1 MNSFCYLITASEKSD
16 VSLHNAFKICPINP
30 PTFQKAANPV
40 AFSAGTWYNNSNK
53 NPGKIAETSRGENM
67 KHKPLPIGVEDFKRL
82 VDNGYYFID
91 KTLMIKE
98 LLENKETVN
107 LFTRPRRFGKT
118 LNMSM
123 LQRFFEATEKSNAYL
138 FDGLKI
144 AAYPEY
150 MAYQG
155 QYPVI
160 SISLKSMKQK
170 NFTLAFETY
179 KYLIKSEYSRH
190 KDFIFSKNIL
200 DEEEKARYLSFIQV
214 DATETMYNQAIG
226 FLSNCLKKAYQQNV
240 IILIDEYDV
249 PLENAYHEGFY
260 DDMTNLI
267 RSCFESALKTN
278 PSLEFAV
285 LTGCLRVSRES
296 IFTGLNNLKTYSITK
311 NKFSQYFGFTQEEM
325 QEILQTFSLEQYA
338 GTIAKWYDG
347 YRFGLTEIYNPWSVL
362 NCIDSYLQN
371 DMVACE
377 PYWSNTSSNRIVK
390 RLIEESNE
398 RTKSMVEELI
408 NGTPIHTQI
417 FEDVTYGTIDVNQ
430 DYIWSFLL
438 FTGYLKIISCE
449 TIGDETYYDMVI
461 PNVEIKSIYKNTI
474 RSWFIDH
481 LNRDSRTDI
490 LESVIH
496 ADAEKLEDLLCTWL
510 TNTISCFDEQ
520 ENYYHGFVTGLVSG
534 FNGYMVVSNRESGNG
549 RFDLVIKQRS
559 RWHHA
564 AILEF
569 KVVEKYNQMTK
580 ACEDALR
587 QIEEK
592 DYEASLRDEQYENI
606 AKLGICFCQKRCRVK
621 SGGVDHFE
629 Y

>member
-1 MNSFCYLITASEKSD
+1 
-16 VSLHNAFKICPINP
+16 
-30 PTFQKAANPV
+30 
-40 AFSAGTWYNNSNK
+40 
-53 NPGKIAETSRGENM
+53 M

-82 VDNGYYFID
+82 VDNEYYFVD
-91 KTLMIKE
+91 KPLMIKE

-123 LQRFFEATEKSNAYL
+123 LQRFFEATAKSNAYL

-160 SISLKSMKQK
+160 SISLKSMKQASYTDAFYMYK
-170 NFTLAFETY
+170 NLIAKEYEKHKIILESNKILQSEKEIFRNIMEQRADQNVYLNSIRTLSDILE
-179 KYLIKSEYSRH
+179 KYY
-190 KDFIFSKNIL
+190 
-200 DEEEKARYLSFIQV
+200 EK
-214 DATETMYNQAIG
+214 
-226 FLSNCLKKAYQQNV
+226 NV

-325 QEILQTFSLEQYA
+325 KEILQTFSLEQYA

-408 NGTPIHTQI
+408 NGTPIQTQI

-481 LNRDSRTDI
+481 INRDSRTDI

-549 RFDLVIKQRS
+549 RFDLVVKQRS

-580 ACEDALR
+580 ACEDALK

>member
-1 MNSFCYLITASEKSD
+1 
-16 VSLHNAFKICPINP
+16 
-30 PTFQKAANPV
+30 
-40 AFSAGTWYNNSNK
+40 
-53 NPGKIAETSRGENM
+53 M

-82 VDNGYYFID
+82 VDNEYYFVD

-138 FDGLKI
+138 FDGWKI
-144 AAYPEY
+144 ATYPEY

-190 KDFIFSKNIL
+190 KDFIFSKNVL

-325 QEILQTFSLEQYA
+325 KEILQNFSLEQYA
-338 GTIAKWYDG
+338 ETIAKWYDG

-398 RTKSMVEELI
+398 RTKSTVEELI

-481 LNRDSRTDI
+481 LNRDSRTEI

-549 RFDLVIKQRS
+549 RFDLVVKQRS

-580 ACEDALR
+580 ACEDALK

>member
-1 MNSFCYLITASEKSD
+1 MPYQS
-16 VSLHNAFKICPINP
+16 
-30 PTFQKAANPV
+30 PTFKKAANPV
-40 AFSAGTWYNNSNK
+40 AFSAGTWYNNNNK
-53 NPGKIAETSRGENM
+53 NSGKIAETSRGENM

-82 VDNGYYFID
+82 VDNGYYFVD

-98 LLENKETVN
+98 LLENKESVN

-123 LQRFFEATEKSNAYL
+123 LQRFFEATENSNAYL

-160 SISLKSMKQK
+160 SVSLKSMKQK

-190 KDFIFSKNIL
+190 KDFIFSKNVL
-200 DEEEKARYLSFIQV
+200 DEEEKARYLSFIHV

-325 QEILQTFSLEQYA
+325 KEILQAFSLEQYA

-449 TIGDETYYDMVI
+449 TVGDETYYDMVI

-481 LNRDSRTDI
+481 VNRDSRTDI

-549 RFDLVIKQRS
+549 RFDLVVKQRS

-580 ACEDALR
+580 ACEDALK

-606 AKLGICFCQKRCRVK
+606 AKLGICFCQKRCRVR

>member
-1 MNSFCYLITASEKSD
+1 
-16 VSLHNAFKICPINP
+16 
-30 PTFQKAANPV
+30 
-40 AFSAGTWYNNSNK
+40 
-53 NPGKIAETSRGENM
+53 M

-82 VDNGYYFID
+82 VDNEYYFVD

-123 LQRFFEATEKSNAYL
+123 LQRFFEATAKSNAYL

-160 SISLKSMKQK
+160 SISLKSMKQASYTDAFYMYK
-170 NFTLAFETY
+170 NLIAKEYEKHKIILESNKILQSEKEIFRNIMEQRADQNVYLNSIRTLSDILE
-179 KYLIKSEYSRH
+179 KYY
-190 KDFIFSKNIL
+190 
-200 DEEEKARYLSFIQV
+200 EK
-214 DATETMYNQAIG
+214 
-226 FLSNCLKKAYQQNV
+226 NV

-325 QEILQTFSLEQYA
+325 KEILQTFSLEQYA

-398 RTKSMVEELI
+398 RTKSMVEGLI
-408 NGTPIHTQI
+408 NGTPIQTQI

-481 LNRDSRTDI
+481 INRDSRTDI

-549 RFDLVIKQRS
+549 RFDLVVKQRS

-580 ACEDALR
+580 ACEDALK

>member
-1 MNSFCYLITASEKSD
+1 
-16 VSLHNAFKICPINP
+16 
-30 PTFQKAANPV
+30 
-40 AFSAGTWYNNSNK
+40 
-53 NPGKIAETSRGENM
+53 M

-82 VDNGYYFID
+82 VDNEYYFVD
-91 KTLMIKE
+91 KTLMIKD

-160 SISLKSMKQK
+160 SISLKSMKRASYQEAYFEYVKLLSDEFERHETILQSDAVSEEDKLEFQK
-170 NFTLAFETY
+170 
-179 KYLIKSEYSRH
+179 IKKRIAEPKEYNSAV
-190 KDFIFSKNIL
+190 KLLSK
-200 DEEEKARYLSFIQV
+200 
-214 DATETMYNQAIG
+214 
-226 FLSNCLKKAYQQNV
+226 CLQKVYQKNV

-325 QEILQTFSLEQYA
+325 KEILQNFSLEQYA

-449 TIGDETYYDMVI
+449 TVGDETYYDMVI

-481 LNRDSRTDI
+481 INRDSRTDI

-549 RFDLVIKQRS
+549 RFDLVVKQRS

>member
-1 MNSFCYLITASEKSD
+1 
-16 VSLHNAFKICPINP
+16 
-30 PTFQKAANPV
+30 
-40 AFSAGTWYNNSNK
+40 
-53 NPGKIAETSRGENM
+53 M

-82 VDNGYYFID
+82 VDNGFYFVD

-160 SISLKSMKQK
+160 SISLKSMKRASYQEAYFEYVKLLSDEFERHEIILQSDAVSEEDKLEFQK
-170 NFTLAFETY
+170 
-179 KYLIKSEYSRH
+179 IKKRIAEPKEYNSAV
-190 KDFIFSKNIL
+190 KLLSK
-200 DEEEKARYLSFIQV
+200 
-214 DATETMYNQAIG
+214 
-226 FLSNCLKKAYQQNV
+226 CLQKVYQKNV

-267 RSCFESALKTN
+267 RNCFESALKTN

-325 QEILQTFSLEQYA
+325 KEILQTFSLEQYA

-408 NGTPIHTQI
+408 NGTPIHTRI

-449 TIGDETYYDMVI
+449 TIGDEIYYDMVI

-481 LNRDSRTDI
+481 INRDSRTDI

-549 RFDLVIKQRS
+549 RFDLVVKQRS

-621 SGGVDHFE
+621 SGGVDHFD

>member
-1 MNSFCYLITASEKSD
+1 
-16 VSLHNAFKICPINP
+16 
-30 PTFQKAANPV
+30 
-40 AFSAGTWYNNSNK
+40 
-53 NPGKIAETSRGENM
+53 M

-82 VDNGYYFID
+82 VDNGYYFVD

-98 LLENKETVN
+98 LLENKESVN

-160 SISLKSMKQK
+160 SVSLKSMKQK

-190 KDFIFSKNIL
+190 KDFIFSKNVL
-200 DEEEKARYLSFIQV
+200 DEEEKARFLSFIQV

-260 DDMTNLI
+260 DDMTSLI

-311 NKFSQYFGFTQEEM
+311 NKFSQYFGFTQGEM
-325 QEILQTFSLEQYA
+325 KEILQTFSLEQYA

-481 LNRDSRTDI
+481 VNRDSRTDI

-549 RFDLVIKQRS
+549 RFDLVVKQRS

-580 ACEDALR
+580 ACEDALK

>member
-1 MNSFCYLITASEKSD
+1 
-16 VSLHNAFKICPINP
+16 
-30 PTFQKAANPV
+30 
-40 AFSAGTWYNNSNK
+40 
-53 NPGKIAETSRGENM
+53 M
-67 KHKPLPIGVEDFKRL
+67 KHKPLPIGIEDFKRL
-82 VDNGYYFID
+82 VDNEYYFID

-155 QYPVI
+155 KYPVI
-160 SISLKSMKQK
+160 SVSLKSMKQASYTDAFYMYK
-170 NFTLAFETY
+170 N
-179 KYLIKSEYSRH
+179 LIAKEYEKH
-190 KDFIFSKNIL
+190 KIILESNQIL
-200 DEEEKARYLSFIQV
+200 DSEKEVFQNIMEQRADQNVYLNSIR
-214 DATETMYNQAIG
+214 T
-226 FLSNCLKKAYQQNV
+226 LSDILAKYYEKNV

-311 NKFSQYFGFTQEEM
+311 NKFSQYFGFTQAEM
-325 QEILQTFSLEQYA
+325 QEILQNFSLEQYA

-449 TIGDETYYDMVI
+449 TFGDETYYDMVI

-481 LNRDSRTDI
+481 INRDSRTDI

-534 FNGYMVVSNRESGNG
+534 FSGYMVVSNRESGNG
-549 RFDLVIKQRS
+549 RFDLVVKQRS

-580 ACEDALR
+580 ACEDALK

>member
-1 MNSFCYLITASEKSD
+1 
-16 VSLHNAFKICPINP
+16 
-30 PTFQKAANPV
+30 
-40 AFSAGTWYNNSNK
+40 
-53 NPGKIAETSRGENM
+53 M

-82 VDNGYYFID
+82 VDNGYYFVD

-155 QYPVI
+155 KYPVI
-160 SISLKSMKQK
+160 SVSLKSMKQASYTDAFYMYK
-170 NFTLAFETY
+170 N
-179 KYLIKSEYSRH
+179 LIAKEYEKH
-190 KDFIFSKNIL
+190 KIILESNQIL
-200 DEEEKARYLSFIQV
+200 DSEKEVFQNIMEQRADQNVYLNSIR
-214 DATETMYNQAIG
+214 T
-226 FLSNCLKKAYQQNV
+226 LSDILAKYYEKNV

-311 NKFSQYFGFTQEEM
+311 NKFSQYFGFTQAEM
-325 QEILQTFSLEQYA
+325 QEILQNFSLEQYA

-449 TIGDETYYDMVI
+449 TFGDETYYDMVI

-481 LNRDSRTDI
+481 INRDNRTDI

-534 FNGYMVVSNRESGNG
+534 FSGYMVVSNRESGNG
-549 RFDLVIKQRS
+549 RFDLVVKQRS

-580 ACEDALR
+580 ACEDALK

>member
-1 MNSFCYLITASEKSD
+1 M
-16 VSLHNAFKICPINP
+16 
-30 PTFQKAANPV
+30 QKQ
-40 AFSAGTWYNNSNK
+40 
-53 NPGKIAETSRGENM
+53 AEVRNV

-123 LQRFFEATEKSNAYL
+123 LQRFFEATEKSNVYL

-155 QYPVI
+155 KYPVI
-160 SISLKSMKQK
+160 SVSLKSMKQK

-190 KDFIFSKNIL
+190 KDFIFSKNVL

-311 NKFSQYFGFTQEEM
+311 NKFSQYFGFTQSEM
-325 QEILQTFSLEQYA
+325 QEILQNFSLEQYA
-338 GTIAKWYDG
+338 RTIAKWYDG

-390 RLIEESNE
+390 QLIEESNE

-481 LNRDSRTDI
+481 INRDSRTDI

-549 RFDLVIKQRS
+549 RFDLVVKQRS

-580 ACEDALR
+580 ACEDALK

-606 AKLGICFCQKRCRVK
+606 AKLGICFCQKRCRIK

>member
-1 MNSFCYLITASEKSD
+1 MPYQS
-16 VSLHNAFKICPINP
+16 
-30 PTFQKAANPV
+30 PTFKKAANPV
-40 AFSAGTWYNNSNK
+40 AFSAGTWYNNNNK
-53 NPGKIAETSRGENM
+53 DSGKIAETSRGENM

-82 VDNGYYFID
+82 VDNGYYFVD

-144 AAYPEY
+144 AAYPEH

-160 SISLKSMKQK
+160 SISLKSMKQASYTDAFYMYK
-170 NFTLAFETY
+170 N
-179 KYLIKSEYSRH
+179 LIAKEYEKH
-190 KDFIFSKNIL
+190 KIILESNQIL
-200 DEEEKARYLSFIQV
+200 DSEKEVFQNIMEQRADQNVYLNSIR
-214 DATETMYNQAIG
+214 T
-226 FLSNCLKKAYQQNV
+226 LSDILAKYYEKNV

-311 NKFSQYFGFTQEEM
+311 NKFSQYFGFTQKEI
-325 QEILQTFSLEQYA
+325 QEILQNFSLEQYA

-449 TIGDETYYDMVI
+449 TVGDETYYDMVI

-549 RFDLVIKQRS
+549 RFDLVVKQRS

>member
-1 MNSFCYLITASEKSD
+1 
-16 VSLHNAFKICPINP
+16 
-30 PTFQKAANPV
+30 
-40 AFSAGTWYNNSNK
+40 
-53 NPGKIAETSRGENM
+53 M

-82 VDNGYYFID
+82 VDNEYYFVD

-160 SISLKSMKQK
+160 SISLKSMKRASYQEAYFEYVKLLSDEFERHEIILQSDAVSEEDKLEFRKIKKRIAEPKEYNSAVKLLSKCLQK
-170 NFTLAFETY
+170 
-179 KYLIKSEYSRH
+179 
-190 KDFIFSKNIL
+190 
-200 DEEEKARYLSFIQV
+200 V
-214 DATETMYNQAIG
+214 
-226 FLSNCLKKAYQQNV
+226 YQKNV

-325 QEILQTFSLEQYA
+325 KEILQAFSLEQYA
-338 GTIAKWYDG
+338 GTIANWYDG

-481 LNRDSRTDI
+481 VNRDSRTDI

-534 FNGYMVVSNRESGNG
+534 FSGYMVVSNRESGNG

-621 SGGVDHFE
+621 SGGVDHFD

>member
-1 MNSFCYLITASEKSD
+1 
-16 VSLHNAFKICPINP
+16 
-30 PTFQKAANPV
+30 
-40 AFSAGTWYNNSNK
+40 
-53 NPGKIAETSRGENM
+53 M

-82 VDNGYYFID
+82 VDNGYYFVD

-155 QYPVI
+155 KYPVI
-160 SISLKSMKQK
+160 SVSLKSMKQASYTDAFYMYK
-170 NFTLAFETY
+170 N
-179 KYLIKSEYSRH
+179 LIAKEYEKH
-190 KDFIFSKNIL
+190 KIILESNQIL
-200 DEEEKARYLSFIQV
+200 DSEKEVFQNIMEQRADQNVYLNSIR
-214 DATETMYNQAIG
+214 T
-226 FLSNCLKKAYQQNV
+226 LSDILAKYYEKNV

-311 NKFSQYFGFTQEEM
+311 NKFSQYFGFTQAEM

-338 GTIAKWYDG
+338 ETIAKWYDG

-449 TIGDETYYDMVI
+449 TVGDETYYDMVI

-481 LNRDSRTDI
+481 INRDSRTDI
-490 LESVIH
+490 LESIIH

-549 RFDLVIKQRS
+549 RFDLVVKQRS

-580 ACEDALR
+580 ACEDALK

>member
-1 MNSFCYLITASEKSD
+1 
-16 VSLHNAFKICPINP
+16 
-30 PTFQKAANPV
+30 
-40 AFSAGTWYNNSNK
+40 
-53 NPGKIAETSRGENM
+53 M

-82 VDNGYYFID
+82 VDNEYYFID

-160 SISLKSMKQK
+160 SISLKSMKRASYQEAYFEYVKLLSDEFERHEIILQSDAVSEEDKLEFQK
-170 NFTLAFETY
+170 
-179 KYLIKSEYSRH
+179 IKKRIAEPKEYNSAV
-190 KDFIFSKNIL
+190 KLLSK
-200 DEEEKARYLSFIQV
+200 
-214 DATETMYNQAIG
+214 
-226 FLSNCLKKAYQQNV
+226 CLQKVYQKNV

-311 NKFSQYFGFTQEEM
+311 NKFSQYFGFTQAEM

-449 TIGDETYYDMVI
+449 TVGDETYYDMVI

-481 LNRDSRTDI
+481 INRDNRTDI

-549 RFDLVIKQRS
+549 RFDLVVKQRS

-580 ACEDALR
+580 ACEDALK

-621 SGGVDHFE
+621 SGGVDHFD

>member
-1 MNSFCYLITASEKSD
+1 MPYQS
-16 VSLHNAFKICPINP
+16 
-30 PTFQKAANPV
+30 PTFKKAANPV
-40 AFSAGTWYNNSNK
+40 AFSAGTWYNNNNK
-53 NPGKIAETSRGENM
+53 DSGKIAETSRGENM

-82 VDNGYYFID
+82 VDNGYYFVD

-144 AAYPEY
+144 EAYPEY

-190 KDFIFSKNIL
+190 KDFIFSRNVL

-325 QEILQTFSLEQYA
+325 KEILQTFSLEQYA
-338 GTIAKWYDG
+338 ETIAKWYDG

-449 TIGDETYYDMVI
+449 TVGDETYYDMVI

-481 LNRDSRTDI
+481 INRDSRTDI

-534 FNGYMVVSNRESGNG
+534 FSGYMVISNRESGNG
-549 RFDLVIKQRS
+549 RFDLVVKQRS

>member
-1 MNSFCYLITASEKSD
+1 
-16 VSLHNAFKICPINP
+16 
-30 PTFQKAANPV
+30 
-40 AFSAGTWYNNSNK
+40 
-53 NPGKIAETSRGENM
+53 M

-82 VDNGYYFID
+82 VDNGYYFVD

-155 QYPVI
+155 KYPVI
-160 SISLKSMKQK
+160 SVSLKSMKQASYTDAFYMYK
-170 NFTLAFETY
+170 N
-179 KYLIKSEYSRH
+179 LIAKEYEKH
-190 KDFIFSKNIL
+190 KIILESNQIL
-200 DEEEKARYLSFIQV
+200 DSEKEVFQNIMEQRADQNVYLNSIR
-214 DATETMYNQAIG
+214 T
-226 FLSNCLKKAYQQNV
+226 LSDILAKYYEKNV

-311 NKFSQYFGFTQEEM
+311 NKFSQYFGFTQAEM
-325 QEILQTFSLEQYA
+325 QEILQNFSLEQYA

-438 FTGYLKIISCE
+438 FPGYLKIISCE
-449 TIGDETYYDMVI
+449 TFGDETYYDMVI

-481 LNRDSRTDI
+481 INRDSRTDI

-534 FNGYMVVSNRESGNG
+534 FSGYMVVSNRESGNG
-549 RFDLVIKQRS
+549 RFDLVVKQRS

-580 ACEDALR
+580 ACEDALK

>member
-1 MNSFCYLITASEKSD
+1 M
-16 VSLHNAFKICPINP
+16 
-30 PTFQKAANPV
+30 NPV
-40 AFSAGTWYNNSNK
+40 AFSAGTWYNNNNK
-53 NPGKIAETSRGENM
+53 NPGKITETSRGENM

-82 VDNGYYFID
+82 VDNEYYFID

-160 SISLKSMKQK
+160 SISLKSMKRASYQEAYFEYVKLLSDEFERHEIILQSDAVSEEDKLEFQK
-170 NFTLAFETY
+170 
-179 KYLIKSEYSRH
+179 IKKRIAEPKEYNSAV
-190 KDFIFSKNIL
+190 KLLSK
-200 DEEEKARYLSFIQV
+200 
-214 DATETMYNQAIG
+214 
-226 FLSNCLKKAYQQNV
+226 CLQKVYQKNV

-267 RSCFESALKTN
+267 RNCFESALKTN

-311 NKFSQYFGFTQEEM
+311 NKFSQYFGFTQAEM

-449 TIGDETYYDMVI
+449 TVGDETYYDMVI

-481 LNRDSRTDI
+481 VNRDSRTDI

-534 FNGYMVVSNRESGNG
+534 FSGYMVVSNRESGNG
-549 RFDLVIKQRS
+549 RFDLVVKQRS

-621 SGGVDHFE
+621 SGGVDHFD

>member
-1 MNSFCYLITASEKSD
+1 M
-16 VSLHNAFKICPINP
+16 
-30 PTFQKAANPV
+30 QKQ
-40 AFSAGTWYNNSNK
+40 
-53 NPGKIAETSRGENM
+53 AEVRNV

-82 VDNGYYFID
+82 VDNGYYFVD

-155 QYPVI
+155 KYPVI

-190 KDFIFSKNIL
+190 KDFIFSKNVL

-325 QEILQTFSLEQYA
+325 QEILQNFSLKQYA
-338 GTIAKWYDG
+338 ETIAKWYDG

-417 FEDVTYGTIDVNQ
+417 FKDVTYGTIDVNQ

-481 LNRDSRTDI
+481 INRDSRTDI

-534 FNGYMVVSNRESGNG
+534 FSGYMVVSNRESGNG
-549 RFDLVIKQRS
+549 RFDLVVKQRS

>member
-1 MNSFCYLITASEKSD
+1 
-16 VSLHNAFKICPINP
+16 
-30 PTFQKAANPV
+30 
-40 AFSAGTWYNNSNK
+40 
-53 NPGKIAETSRGENM
+53 M

-82 VDNGYYFID
+82 VDNEYYFVD
-91 KTLMIKE
+91 KTPMIKE

-160 SISLKSMKQK
+160 SISLKSMKQASYTDAFYMYK
-170 NFTLAFETY
+170 N
-179 KYLIKSEYSRH
+179 LIAKEYEKH
-190 KDFIFSKNIL
+190 KIILESNKIL
-200 DEEEKARYLSFIQV
+200 DSEKEVFQNIMEQRADQNVYLNSIR
-214 DATETMYNQAIG
+214 T
-226 FLSNCLKKAYQQNV
+226 LSDILAKYYEKNV

-311 NKFSQYFGFTQEEM
+311 NKFSQYFGFTQAEM

-449 TIGDETYYDMVI
+449 TVGDETYYDMVI

-481 LNRDSRTDI
+481 VNRDSRTDI

-534 FNGYMVVSNRESGNG
+534 FSGYMVVSNRESGNG
-549 RFDLVIKQRS
+549 RFDLVVKQRS

>member
-1 MNSFCYLITASEKSD
+1 
-16 VSLHNAFKICPINP
+16 
-30 PTFQKAANPV
+30 
-40 AFSAGTWYNNSNK
+40 
-53 NPGKIAETSRGENM
+53 M

-82 VDNGYYFID
+82 VDNEYYFVD

-160 SISLKSMKQK
+160 SISLKSMKRASYQEAYFEYVKLLSDEFERHEIILQSDAVSEEDKLEFQK
-170 NFTLAFETY
+170 
-179 KYLIKSEYSRH
+179 IKRRIAEPKEYNSAV
-190 KDFIFSKNIL
+190 KLLSK
-200 DEEEKARYLSFIQV
+200 
-214 DATETMYNQAIG
+214 
-226 FLSNCLKKAYQQNV
+226 CLQKVYQKNV

-325 QEILQTFSLEQYA
+325 KEILQAFSLEQYA
-338 GTIAKWYDG
+338 GTIANWYDG

-449 TIGDETYYDMVI
+449 MIGDETYYDMVI

-481 LNRDSRTDI
+481 VNRDSRTDI

-534 FNGYMVVSNRESGNG
+534 FSGYMVVSNRESGNG

-621 SGGVDHFE
+621 SGGVDHFD

>member
-1 MNSFCYLITASEKSD
+1 
-16 VSLHNAFKICPINP
+16 
-30 PTFQKAANPV
+30 
-40 AFSAGTWYNNSNK
+40 
-53 NPGKIAETSRGENM
+53 M

-82 VDNGYYFID
+82 VDNEYYFID

-160 SISLKSMKQK
+160 SISLKSMKRASYQEAYFEYVKLLSDEFERHEIILQSDAVSEEDKLEFQK
-170 NFTLAFETY
+170 
-179 KYLIKSEYSRH
+179 IKKRIAEPKEYNSAV
-190 KDFIFSKNIL
+190 KLLSK
-200 DEEEKARYLSFIQV
+200 
-214 DATETMYNQAIG
+214 
-226 FLSNCLKKAYQQNV
+226 CLQKVYQKNV
-240 IILIDEYDV
+240 IILSDEYDV

-325 QEILQTFSLEQYA
+325 QEILQNFSLEQYA

-408 NGTPIHTQI
+408 NGTPLHTQI

-449 TIGDETYYDMVI
+449 TVGDETYYDMVI

-481 LNRDSRTDI
+481 INRDSRTDI

-549 RFDLVIKQRS
+549 RFDLVVKQRS

-587 QIEEK
+587 QIKEI

-621 SGGVDHFE
+621 SGGVDHFD

>member
-1 MNSFCYLITASEKSD
+1 
-16 VSLHNAFKICPINP
+16 
-30 PTFQKAANPV
+30 
-40 AFSAGTWYNNSNK
+40 
-53 NPGKIAETSRGENM
+53 M
-67 KHKPLPIGVEDFKRL
+67 KHKPLPIGIEDFKRL
-82 VDNGYYFID
+82 VDNGYYFVD

-98 LLENKETVN
+98 LLENKESVN

-160 SISLKSMKQK
+160 SISLKSMKRASYQEAYFEYVKLLSDEFERHEIILQSDAVSEEDKLEFQK
-170 NFTLAFETY
+170 
-179 KYLIKSEYSRH
+179 IKRRIAEPKEYNSAV
-190 KDFIFSKNIL
+190 KLLSK
-200 DEEEKARYLSFIQV
+200 
-214 DATETMYNQAIG
+214 
-226 FLSNCLKKAYQQNV
+226 CLQKVYQKNV

-325 QEILQTFSLEQYA
+325 KGILQTFSLEQYA

-481 LNRDSRTDI
+481 VNRDSRTDI

-510 TNTISCFDEQ
+510 TNTISCFDKQ

-549 RFDLVIKQRS
+549 RFDLVVKQRS

-621 SGGVDHFE
+621 SGGVDHFD

>member
-1 MNSFCYLITASEKSD
+1 
-16 VSLHNAFKICPINP
+16 
-30 PTFQKAANPV
+30 
-40 AFSAGTWYNNSNK
+40 
-53 NPGKIAETSRGENM
+53 M

-82 VDNGYYFID
+82 VDNEYYFVD

-123 LQRFFEATEKSNAYL
+123 LQRFFEATAKSNAYL

-160 SISLKSMKQK
+160 SVSLKSMKQASYTDAFYMYK
-170 NFTLAFETY
+170 NLIAKEYEKHKIILESNKILQSEKEIFRNIMEQRADQNVYLNSIRTLSDILE
-179 KYLIKSEYSRH
+179 KYY
-190 KDFIFSKNIL
+190 
-200 DEEEKARYLSFIQV
+200 EK
-214 DATETMYNQAIG
+214 
-226 FLSNCLKKAYQQNV
+226 NV

-325 QEILQTFSLEQYA
+325 KEILQTFSLEQYA

-474 RSWFIDH
+474 HSWFIDH
-481 LNRDSRTDI
+481 INRDSRTDI

-549 RFDLVIKQRS
+549 RFDLVVKQRS

-580 ACEDALR
+580 ACEDALK

>member
-1 MNSFCYLITASEKSD
+1 MPYQS
-16 VSLHNAFKICPINP
+16 
-30 PTFQKAANPV
+30 PTFKKAANPV
-40 AFSAGTWYNNSNK
+40 AFSAGTWYNNNNK
-53 NPGKIAETSRGENM
+53 NPGKITETSRGENM

-82 VDNGYYFID
+82 VDNGYYFVD

-98 LLENKETVN
+98 LLEDKETVN

-123 LQRFFEATEKSNAYL
+123 LQRFFEATEKSNVYL

-160 SISLKSMKQK
+160 GISLKSMKQASYTDAFYMYK
-170 NFTLAFETY
+170 NLIAKEYEKHKIILESNQILESEKEIFRNIMEQRADQNVYLNSIRTLSDILAKYY
-179 KYLIKSEYSRH
+179 KK
-190 KDFIFSKNIL
+190 
-200 DEEEKARYLSFIQV
+200 
-214 DATETMYNQAIG
+214 
-226 FLSNCLKKAYQQNV
+226 NV

-311 NKFSQYFGFTQEEM
+311 NKFSQYFGFTQAEM

-481 LNRDSRTDI
+481 INRDSRTDI

-534 FNGYMVVSNRESGNG
+534 FSGYMVVSNRESGNG
-549 RFDLVIKQRS
+549 RFDLVVKQRS

-606 AKLGICFCQKRCRVK
+606 AKLGICFCQKRCRVR
-621 SGGVDHFE
+621 SGGVDHFD

>member
-1 MNSFCYLITASEKSD
+1 
-16 VSLHNAFKICPINP
+16 
-30 PTFQKAANPV
+30 
-40 AFSAGTWYNNSNK
+40 
-53 NPGKIAETSRGENM
+53 M

-160 SISLKSMKQK
+160 SISLKSMKRASYQEAYFEYVKLLSDEFERHEIILQSDAVSEEDKLEFQK
-170 NFTLAFETY
+170 
-179 KYLIKSEYSRH
+179 IKKRIAEPKEYNSAV
-190 KDFIFSKNIL
+190 KLLSK
-200 DEEEKARYLSFIQV
+200 
-214 DATETMYNQAIG
+214 
-226 FLSNCLKKAYQQNV
+226 CLQKVYQKNV

-325 QEILQTFSLEQYA
+325 KGILQTFSLEQYA
-338 GTIAKWYDG
+338 ETIAKWYDG

-390 RLIEESNE
+390 QLIEESNE

-408 NGTPIHTQI
+408 NGTPIHAQI

-449 TIGDETYYDMVI
+449 TVGDETYYDMVI

-481 LNRDSRTDI
+481 INRDSRTDI

-534 FNGYMVVSNRESGNG
+534 FSGYMVVSNRESGNG
-549 RFDLVIKQRS
+549 RFDLVVKQRS

-621 SGGVDHFE
+621 SGGVDHFD

>member
-1 MNSFCYLITASEKSD
+1 
-16 VSLHNAFKICPINP
+16 
-30 PTFQKAANPV
+30 
-40 AFSAGTWYNNSNK
+40 
-53 NPGKIAETSRGENM
+53 M

-82 VDNGYYFID
+82 VDNEYYFVD

-150 MAYQG
+150 MVYQG

-160 SISLKSMKQK
+160 SISLKSMKRASYQEAYFEYVKLLSDEFERHEIILQSDLVSEEDKLEFQK
-170 NFTLAFETY
+170 
-179 KYLIKSEYSRH
+179 IKRRIAEPKEYNSAV
-190 KDFIFSKNIL
+190 KLLSK
-200 DEEEKARYLSFIQV
+200 
-214 DATETMYNQAIG
+214 
-226 FLSNCLKKAYQQNV
+226 CLQKVYQKNV

-325 QEILQTFSLEQYA
+325 QEILQAFSLEQYA

-481 LNRDSRTDI
+481 INRDSRTDI

-549 RFDLVIKQRS
+549 RFDLVVKQRS

-580 ACEDALR
+580 ACEDALK

-621 SGGVDHFE
+621 SGGVDHFD

>member
-1 MNSFCYLITASEKSD
+1 
-16 VSLHNAFKICPINP
+16 
-30 PTFQKAANPV
+30 
-40 AFSAGTWYNNSNK
+40 
-53 NPGKIAETSRGENM
+53 M
-67 KHKPLPIGVEDFKRL
+67 KHKSLPIGVEDFKRL
-82 VDNGYYFID
+82 VDNGYYFVD

-98 LLENKETVN
+98 LLENKESVN

-123 LQRFFEATEKSNAYL
+123 LQRFFEATENSNAYL

-160 SISLKSMKQK
+160 SVSLKSMKQK

-190 KDFIFSKNIL
+190 KDFIFSKNVL
-200 DEEEKARYLSFIQV
+200 DEEEKARYLSFIHV

-338 GTIAKWYDG
+338 ETIAKWYDG

-449 TIGDETYYDMVI
+449 TVGDETYYDMVI

-481 LNRDSRTDI
+481 INRDSRTDI

-549 RFDLVIKQRS
+549 RFDLVVKQRS

>member
-1 MNSFCYLITASEKSD
+1 
-16 VSLHNAFKICPINP
+16 
-30 PTFQKAANPV
+30 
-40 AFSAGTWYNNSNK
+40 
-53 NPGKIAETSRGENM
+53 M

-82 VDNGYYFID
+82 VDNGYYFVD

-138 FDGLKI
+138 FDSLKI

-160 SISLKSMKQK
+160 SVSLKSMKQK

-190 KDFIFSKNIL
+190 KDFIFSKNVL

-325 QEILQTFSLEQYA
+325 KEILQTFSLEQYA

-481 LNRDSRTDI
+481 LNRDSRTEI

-549 RFDLVIKQRS
+549 RFDLVVKQRS

-580 ACEDALR
+580 ACEDALK

-606 AKLGICFCQKRCRVK
+606 AKLGICFCQKRCRVR

>member
-1 MNSFCYLITASEKSD
+1 
-16 VSLHNAFKICPINP
+16 
-30 PTFQKAANPV
+30 
-40 AFSAGTWYNNSNK
+40 
-53 NPGKIAETSRGENM
+53 M

-150 MAYQG
+150 MVYQG

-160 SISLKSMKQK
+160 SISLKSMKRASYQEAYFEYVKLLSDEFERHETILQSDAVSEEDKLEFQK
-170 NFTLAFETY
+170 
-179 KYLIKSEYSRH
+179 IKRRIAEPKEYNSAV
-190 KDFIFSKNIL
+190 KLLSK
-200 DEEEKARYLSFIQV
+200 
-214 DATETMYNQAIG
+214 
-226 FLSNCLKKAYQQNV
+226 CLQKVYQKNV

-285 LTGCLRVSRES
+285 PTGCLWVSRES

-325 QEILQTFSLEQYA
+325 KEILQAFSLEQYA
-338 GTIAKWYDG
+338 GTIANWYDG

-398 RTKSMVEELI
+398 HTKSMVEELI

-481 LNRDSRTDI
+481 INRDSRTDI

-606 AKLGICFCQKRCRVK
+606 AKFGICFCQKRCRVK
-621 SGGVDHFE
+621 SGGVDHFD

>member
-1 MNSFCYLITASEKSD
+1 
-16 VSLHNAFKICPINP
+16 
-30 PTFQKAANPV
+30 
-40 AFSAGTWYNNSNK
+40 
-53 NPGKIAETSRGENM
+53 M
-67 KHKPLPIGVEDFKRL
+67 KYKPLPIGVEDFKRL
-82 VDNGYYFID
+82 VDNEYYFVD

-160 SISLKSMKQK
+160 SVSLKSMKQASYTDAFYMYK
-170 NFTLAFETY
+170 NLIAKEYEKHKIILESNEILESEKEIFRNIMEQRADQNVYLNSIRTLSDILA
-179 KYLIKSEYSRH
+179 KYY
-190 KDFIFSKNIL
+190 
-200 DEEEKARYLSFIQV
+200 EK
-214 DATETMYNQAIG
+214 
-226 FLSNCLKKAYQQNV
+226 NV

-325 QEILQTFSLEQYA
+325 KEILHTFSLEQYA

-481 LNRDSRTDI
+481 VNRDSRTDI

-549 RFDLVIKQRS
+549 RFDLVVKQRS

>member
-1 MNSFCYLITASEKSD
+1 
-16 VSLHNAFKICPINP
+16 
-30 PTFQKAANPV
+30 
-40 AFSAGTWYNNSNK
+40 
-53 NPGKIAETSRGENM
+53 M

-82 VDNGYYFID
+82 VDNEYYFVD

-123 LQRFFEATEKSNAYL
+123 LQRFFEATAKSNAYL

-160 SISLKSMKQK
+160 SVSLKSMKQASYTDAFYMYK
-170 NFTLAFETY
+170 NLIAKEYEKHKIILESNKILQSEKEIFRNIMEQRADQNVYLNSIRTLSDILE
-179 KYLIKSEYSRH
+179 KYY
-190 KDFIFSKNIL
+190 
-200 DEEEKARYLSFIQV
+200 EK
-214 DATETMYNQAIG
+214 
-226 FLSNCLKKAYQQNV
+226 NV

-285 LTGCLRVSRES
+285 L
-296 IFTGLNNLKTYSITK
+296 NNLKTYSITK

-325 QEILQTFSLEQYA
+325 KEILQTFSLEQYA

-481 LNRDSRTDI
+481 INRDSRTDI

-549 RFDLVIKQRS
+549 RFDLVVKQRS

-580 ACEDALR
+580 ACEDALK

>member
-1 MNSFCYLITASEKSD
+1 MPRATKFLKEDIIEAASAVVKKEGLSAI
-16 VSLHNAFKICPINP
+16 NARRVAKELGCSVQPI
-30 PTFQKAANPV
+30 FYQ
-40 AFSAGTWYNNSNK
+40 F
-53 NPGKIAETSRGENM
+53 ENM
-67 KHKPLPIGVEDFKRL
+67 EDLRQATILHIQKI
-82 VDNGYYFID
+82 YQSY
-91 KTLMIKE
+91 MIEGSKE
-98 LLENKETVN
+98 EL
-107 LFTRPRRFGKT
+107 
-118 LNMSM
+118 
-123 LQRFFEATEKSNAYL
+123 
-138 FDGLKI
+138 
-144 AAYPEY
+144 
-150 MAYQG
+150 AYQG

-160 SISLKSMKQK
+160 SISLKSMKRASYQEAYFEYVKLLSDEFERHEIILQSDAVSEEDKLEFQK
-170 NFTLAFETY
+170 
-179 KYLIKSEYSRH
+179 IKKRIAEPKEYNSAV
-190 KDFIFSKNIL
+190 KLLSK
-200 DEEEKARYLSFIQV
+200 
-214 DATETMYNQAIG
+214 
-226 FLSNCLKKAYQQNV
+226 CLQKVYQKNV

-260 DDMTNLI
+260 NDMTNLI
-267 RSCFESALKTN
+267 RNCFESALKTN

-481 LNRDSRTDI
+481 INRDSRTDI

-549 RFDLVIKQRS
+549 RFDLVVKQRS

-580 ACEDALR
+580 ACEDALN

-621 SGGVDHFE
+621 SGGVDHFD

>member
-1 MNSFCYLITASEKSD
+1 
-16 VSLHNAFKICPINP
+16 
-30 PTFQKAANPV
+30 
-40 AFSAGTWYNNSNK
+40 
-53 NPGKIAETSRGENM
+53 M

-82 VDNGYYFID
+82 VDNEYYFVD

-160 SISLKSMKQK
+160 SISLKSMKRASYQEAYFEYVKLLSDEFERHETILQSDAVSEEDKLEFQK
-170 NFTLAFETY
+170 
-179 KYLIKSEYSRH
+179 IKKRIAEPKEYNSAV
-190 KDFIFSKNIL
+190 KLLSK
-200 DEEEKARYLSFIQV
+200 
-214 DATETMYNQAIG
+214 
-226 FLSNCLKKAYQQNV
+226 CLQKVYQKNV

-325 QEILQTFSLEQYA
+325 KEILQAFSLEQYA

-449 TIGDETYYDMVI
+449 TVGDETYYDMVI

-481 LNRDSRTDI
+481 INRDSRTDI

-549 RFDLVIKQRS
+549 RFDLVVKQRS

>member
-1 MNSFCYLITASEKSD
+1 
-16 VSLHNAFKICPINP
+16 
-30 PTFQKAANPV
+30 
-40 AFSAGTWYNNSNK
+40 
-53 NPGKIAETSRGENM
+53 M

-82 VDNGYYFID
+82 VDNGYYFVD

-160 SISLKSMKQK
+160 SISLKSMKQASYTNAFYMYK
-170 NFTLAFETY
+170 N
-179 KYLIKSEYSRH
+179 LIAKEYEKH
-190 KDFIFSKNIL
+190 KIILESNQIL
-200 DEEEKARYLSFIQV
+200 DSEKEVFQNIMEQRADQNVYLNSIR
-214 DATETMYNQAIG
+214 T
-226 FLSNCLKKAYQQNV
+226 LSDILAKYYEKNV

-338 GTIAKWYDG
+338 ETIAKWYDG

-449 TIGDETYYDMVI
+449 TVGDETYYDMVI

-481 LNRDSRTDI
+481 INRDSRTDI

-549 RFDLVIKQRS
+549 RFDLVVKQRS

>member
-1 MNSFCYLITASEKSD
+1 
-16 VSLHNAFKICPINP
+16 
-30 PTFQKAANPV
+30 
-40 AFSAGTWYNNSNK
+40 
-53 NPGKIAETSRGENM
+53 M

-82 VDNGYYFID
+82 VDNEYYFVD

-123 LQRFFEATEKSNAYL
+123 LQRFFEATAKSNAYL

-160 SISLKSMKQK
+160 SISLKSMKQASYTDAFYMYK
-170 NFTLAFETY
+170 NLIAKEYEKHKIILESNKILQSEKEIFRNIMEQRADQNVYLNSIRTLSDILE
-179 KYLIKSEYSRH
+179 KYY
-190 KDFIFSKNIL
+190 
-200 DEEEKARYLSFIQV
+200 EK
-214 DATETMYNQAIG
+214 
-226 FLSNCLKKAYQQNV
+226 NV

-325 QEILQTFSLEQYA
+325 KEILQTFSLEQYA

-390 RLIEESNE
+390 RLIEEANE

-408 NGTPIHTQI
+408 NGTPIQTQI

-481 LNRDSRTDI
+481 INRDSRTDI

-549 RFDLVIKQRS
+549 RVDLVVKQRS

-580 ACEDALR
+580 ACEDALK

>member
-1 MNSFCYLITASEKSD
+1 
-16 VSLHNAFKICPINP
+16 
-30 PTFQKAANPV
+30 
-40 AFSAGTWYNNSNK
+40 
-53 NPGKIAETSRGENM
+53 M

-82 VDNGYYFID
+82 VDNGYYFVD

-160 SISLKSMKQK
+160 SISLKSMKQASYTNAFYMYK
-170 NFTLAFETY
+170 N
-179 KYLIKSEYSRH
+179 LIAKEYEKH
-190 KDFIFSKNIL
+190 KIILESNQIL
-200 DEEEKARYLSFIQV
+200 DSEKEVFQNIMEQRADQNVYLNSIR
-214 DATETMYNQAIG
+214 T
-226 FLSNCLKKAYQQNV
+226 LSDILAKYYEKNV

-311 NKFSQYFGFTQEEM
+311 NKFSQYFGFTQAEM

-347 YRFGLTEIYNPWSVL
+347 YRFGLTEIYNPWNVL

-449 TIGDETYYDMVI
+449 TFGDETYYDMVI

-481 LNRDSRTDI
+481 INRDSRTDI

-520 ENYYHGFVTGLVSG
+520 ENYYHGCVTGLVSG

-549 RFDLVIKQRS
+549 RFDLVVKQRS

-580 ACEDALR
+580 ACEDALN

>member
-1 MNSFCYLITASEKSD
+1 
-16 VSLHNAFKICPINP
+16 
-30 PTFQKAANPV
+30 
-40 AFSAGTWYNNSNK
+40 
-53 NPGKIAETSRGENM
+53 M

-82 VDNGYYFID
+82 VNNKYYFVD

-123 LQRFFEATEKSNAYL
+123 LQRFFEATAKSNAYL

-160 SISLKSMKQK
+160 SISLKSMKQASYTDAFYMYK
-170 NFTLAFETY
+170 NLIAKEYEKHKIILESNKILQSEKEIFRNIMEQKADQNVYLNSIRTLSDVLA
-179 KYLIKSEYSRH
+179 KYY
-190 KDFIFSKNIL
+190 
-200 DEEEKARYLSFIQV
+200 EK
-214 DATETMYNQAIG
+214 
-226 FLSNCLKKAYQQNV
+226 NV

-325 QEILQTFSLEQYA
+325 KEILQAFSLEQYA

-417 FEDVTYGTIDVNQ
+417 FEDVTYSTIDVNQ

-481 LNRDSRTDI
+481 INRDSRTNI

-549 RFDLVIKQRS
+549 RFDLVVKQRS

-580 ACEDALR
+580 ACEDALK